1 MTQDVSALVRGTKI
15 RDLLF
20 AGAVEACKQMQA
32 PWHELGDEERDR
44 MTGLIDAWSNKTE
57 TEIARRMGNLLEQF
71 IASGQPSVAG
81 AEKGISIEGSSVTI
95 KIAAPRAQVPREMYT
110 HKGSFLIV
118 LTGGNVLS
126 LEELN
131 KQGEFFADSE
141 PAADSP
147 IVAQYRAS
155 AAAKS
160 FEERDD
166 VIATAAEGV
175 ELTIGVADTPE
186 ENPGDLYAESFLL
199 ALAQLTSA
207 EFAAQYDGDGEFAG
221 IVGTYFLTVGT
232 AAEWSPGQAAVNESI
247 APEDRRL
254 IADGPLPSV
263 HGDNEEEPQS

>member
-131 KQGEFFADSE
+131 KQGEFFTDGEE
-141 PAADSP
+141 PAPDSP

-155 AAAKS
+155 AAA
-160 FEERDD
+160 R
-166 VIATAAEGV
+166 AAEEEQTEEAAGA
-175 ELTIGVADTPE
+175 ELQPAATSEPD
-186 ENPGDLYAESFLL
+186 ENPADLYADAFLL

-207 EFAAQYDGDGEFAG
+207 DFAAQYDGEGEFAG

-232 AAEWSPGQAAVNESI
+232 AAEWSPGEAAANESI
-247 APEDRRL
+247 GIEDRRL
-254 IADGPLPSV
+254 IADGPPRDA
-263 HGDNEEEPQS
+263 GEEGRQS

>member
-1 MTQDVSALVRGTKI
+1 MTQDVSTLVRGTKI

-155 AAAKS
+155 AAAK
-160 FEERDD
+160 
-166 VIATAAEGV
+166 AAEEAQNEEAAGV
-175 ELTIGVADTPE
+175 ELTIGTTDTPE
-186 ENPGDLYAESFLL
+186 ENPGDLYADSFLL

-207 EFAAQYDGDGEFAG
+207 EFAAQYDGEGEFAG

-247 APEDRRL
+247 APEDRRP

-263 HGDNEEEPQS
+263 HGDNEEGAQS

>member
-1 MTQDVSALVRGTKI
+1 MTQDVSTLVRGTKI

-131 KQGEFFADSE
+131 KQGEFFADPE

-155 AAAKS
+155 AAAK
-160 FEERDD
+160 
-166 VIATAAEGV
+166 AAEEEQNQEAACV
-175 ELTIGVADTPE
+175 ELTIGTTDTPE
-186 ENPGDLYAESFLL
+186 ENPGDLYADAFLL

-207 EFAAQYDGDGEFAG
+207 EFAAQYDNGEFAG

-232 AAEWSPGQAAVNESI
+232 AAEWSPTEAAVNESL
-247 APEDRRL
+247 AVEERRL
-254 IADGPLPSV
+254 IADGPPRDA
-263 HGDNEEEPQS
+263 GEEGPQS